1 MKHINNKK
9 TKYMKVNSKYLKSS
23 IRAVLI
29 GFLTLVLT
37 GITPEMRGQTQLR
50 NQERTRAGQ
59 PGNKLNIVCSF
70 SDYATIVQYI
80 AGDKAD
86 VSYIASG
93 EQDPHFVPPKPS
105 YAVTLSKADMWIAT
119 GMDLEMWSATL
130 LDKAHNKKIMDGEP
144 GLVSVSD
151 GINVLEKVEFASR
164 TEGDVHLM
172 GNPHINTSP
181 LNWKII
187 AQNITIGLIKNDPA
201 NASFYQKNRDNFID
215 RVDRA
220 LFGDKL
226 VDLFGGPTLTK
237 LLQNNTL
244 FTFLERSYEGGKL
257 IDQLGGWL
265 KKALPFRGKRIIA
278 YHKNWSYLANT
289 FGLDIIGYIEPK
301 PGIPPSAKHVQ
312 HMIDMIK
319 EQDIKFMLV
328 ASYFEKKTAGMIEE
342 KTGIKAIYLP
352 LFVHG
357 LPGIDDNFELLDYWI
372 DQINANIR

>member
-1 MKHINNKK
+1 MKRNI
-9 TKYMKVNSKYLKSS
+9 KYIKPS
-23 IRAVLI
+23 IEAVLFFSLFI
-29 GFLTLVLT
+29 LLMS
-37 GITPEMRGQTQLR
+37 ITPEAIAQTQLR
-50 NQERTRAGQ
+50 NQERMRTGQ

-70 SDYATIVQYI
+70 SDYAAIVEYI
-80 AGDKAD
+80 AGGNAV
-86 VSYIASG
+86 VSYIAQG

-105 YAVTLSKADMWIAT
+105 YAVTLSKADIWVAT

-130 LDKAHNKKIMDGEP
+130 LDKAHNRKIMDGEV
-144 GLVSVSD
+144 GFVSVSD
-151 GINVLEKVEFASR
+151 GINVLEKVEYASR

-181 LNWKII
+181 LNWKVI

-201 NASFYQKNRDNFID
+201 NTTYYQQNRDNFID

-237 LLQNNTL
+237 LLENKTL

-257 IDQLGGWL
+257 IDHLGGWL

-289 FGLDIIGYIEPK
+289 FGLDVIGYIEPK

-319 EQDIKFMLV
+319 EQNIKLMLV

-342 KTGIKAIYLP
+342 KTGIKALYLP

-357 LPGIDDNFELLDYWI
+357 IPGIGDNFELLDYWI
-372 DQINANIR
+372 DQINANIQ

>member
-1 MKHINNKK
+1 MKRNIR
-9 TKYMKVNSKYLKSS
+9 YLKQSNKT
-23 IRAVLI
+23 IL
-29 GFLTLVLT
+29 FLLLSTLMT
-37 GITPEMRGQTQLR
+37 GVTVNAIGQTQLR

-59 PGNKLNIVCSF
+59 GGNNLNIVCSF

-105 YAVTLSKADMWIAT
+105 FAVTLSKADMWVAT

-130 LDKAHNKKIMDGEP
+130 LDKAHNRKIMDGEV
-144 GLVSVSD
+144 GFVSVSD
-151 GINVLEKVEFASR
+151 GINVLEKIEFASR

-172 GNPHINTSP
+172 GNPHINTGP
-181 LNWKII
+181 LNWKIM

-201 NASFYQKNRDNFID
+201 NTSYYQKNRDNFID

-226 VDLFGGPTLTK
+226 VELFGGATLTK
-237 LLQNNTL
+237 LLENNTL
-244 FTFLERSYEGGKL
+244 FTFLDRSYEGGKL

-289 FGLDIIGYIEPK
+289 FGLDVIGYIEPK

-319 EQDIKFMLV
+319 EQNIKLMLV

-342 KTGIKAIYLP
+342 KTGIKALYLP

-372 DQINANIR
+372 DQINSNIR